1 MTETEIQEWADK
13 FVASPAA
20 EAFEM
25 FSKLGHDPDLAK
37 TLVNA
42 TSTCG
47 KKVADH
53 FKEVALEHMKSKV
66 FTK

>member
-1 MTETEIQEWADK
+1 MTEAEIQQWADK
-13 FVASPAA
+13 FVTCAA
-20 EAFEM
+20 PEAFEM

-37 TLVNA
+37 TLANA

-53 FKEVALEHMKSKV
+53 FKSVVQEHMEAMSS
-66 FTK
+66 